1 MNRGPQIAKAF
12 ISPTPEPNS
21 RVIHV
26 DLAPAPFRGSP
37 KMSHRVDRALERM
50 SGAVIIS
57 EASIFTGAFLIFL
70 VQPVI
75 LGIKSCPGR
84 H

>member
-1 MNRGPQIAKAF
+1 
-12 ISPTPEPNS
+12 
-21 RVIHV
+21 
-26 DLAPAPFRGSP
+26 
-37 KMSHRVDRALERM
+37 MSHRVDRALERM